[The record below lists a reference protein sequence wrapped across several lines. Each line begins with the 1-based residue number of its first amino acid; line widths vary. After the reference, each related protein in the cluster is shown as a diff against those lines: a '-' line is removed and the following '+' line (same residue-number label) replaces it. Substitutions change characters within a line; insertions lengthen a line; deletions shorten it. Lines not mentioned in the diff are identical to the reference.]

1 MEVDQVAA
9 TPGSVFGIVSAMMTV
24 TEPGDELLLPDPGW
38 PNYFMQAVSLGL
50 KPVYYPL
57 SEKELF
63 QPNMQKL
70 ESLINE
76 RTRAIITNSPSNPT
90 GAVFSRQTM
99 ENLLGLAK
107 RHDLYIISDEVY
119 ERILY
124 GTTHI
129 SPASLDTD
137 DRVFSIF
144 SFSKTYAMTGWRIG
158 YCIAPQN
165 IAAEMHKILEPFV
178 SSASSISQKAAET
191 ALSGPQ
197 DCVGEMVK
205 AYEQRKE
212 IVESA
217 FEKNGFGFSPPKG
230 AFYLMVNIAE
240 TGLDSYTFAEDLLK
254 ATGVAVAPGRTFGPN
269 SDGYVRI
276 SFCAKT
282 DEIQEGVKRFCH
294 YLKKHLKK

>member
-1 MEVDQVAA
+1 MRILSRQIKEMPRSGIRVIMDMAAQQSEVFHLELGEPGFPTPDHIQEGAIQAVRQGFTKYTQNCGFFPLREAIVKKVREENRIEVEVDQVAA

-99 ENLLGLAK
+99 ENLLGLAN

-144 SFSKTYAMTGWRIG
+144 GFSKTYAMTGWRIG
-158 YCIAPQN
+158 YCIAP
-165 IAAEMHKILEPFV
+165 KTLRLKCTRFWKP
-178 SSASSISQKAAET
+178 
-191 ALSGPQ
+191 LSRVPRLS
-197 DCVGEMVK
+197 
-205 AYEQRKE
+205 RKKRRRQPCPVHR
-212 IVESA
+212 IV
-217 FEKNGFGFSPPKG
+217 
-230 AFYLMVNIAE
+230 
-240 TGLDSYTFAEDLLK
+240 
-254 ATGVAVAPGRTFGPN
+254 
-269 SDGYVRI
+269 
-276 SFCAKT
+276 
-282 DEIQEGVKRFCH
+282 
-294 YLKKHLKK
+294 